1 MKILTPLQLKQAD
14 TLTSQ
19 KQHITSWQLMER
31 AAYKLLSWVTQYV
44 SKADPITILAGAGNN
59 GGDGLALARLLR
71 ENDYQVQVY
80 LLAFAPL
87 SADCKINK
95 KRLEETQVSLTILN
109 QAPTHPITLSPV
121 VIDAIF
127 GTGLNRPAPQWVQTI
142 IQQVNNSG
150 RFIIS
155 VDMPS
160 GLPTD
165 APPFPNAAFVKPT
178 VVLTFQT
185 PKLPFFLPQTGQY
198 IHDFVIL
205 DIGLDAQY
213 LTETNT
219 TYTYLTKDS
228 LPQRRCRPKFSHK
241 GTYGHALLI
250 GGSYGKMGAVIL
262 SGTAVLRSGAGL
274 LTVAVPQC
282 GYEILQTALPEAMVL
297 TSHHPHHFTGVTIPF
312 TPSVIAVGVGW
323 GTHLHT
329 AHALFKLFEAYP
341 QVPFVIDADALNI
354 LAADPQ
360 LLSQLPQEAIL
371 TPHPKELQRLIGD
384 WTDDYQKLAKAKAFA
399 AKYGVVLVIKGAHTI
414 ITDGSHYWINS
425 TGNSGMATAGSGDV
439 LTGIITGLRAQGYS
453 ALEAALLGV
462 YQHGAKAEEAALKK
476 GYNALMARD
485 LY

>member
-44 SKADPITILAGAGNN
+44 SKSDPITILAGAGNN

-71 ENDYQVQVY
+71 ENNYQVQVY

-178 VVLTFQT
+178 VVLTF
-185 PKLPFFLPQTGQY
+185 
-198 IHDFVIL
+198 
-205 DIGLDAQY
+205 
-213 LTETNT
+213 
-219 TYTYLTKDS
+219 
-228 LPQRRCRPKFSHK
+228 
-241 GTYGHALLI
+241 
-250 GGSYGKMGAVIL
+250 
-262 SGTAVLRSGAGL
+262 
-274 LTVAVPQC
+274 
-282 GYEILQTALPEAMVL
+282 
-297 TSHHPHHFTGVTIPF
+297 
-312 TPSVIAVGVGW
+312 
-323 GTHLHT
+323 
-329 AHALFKLFEAYP
+329 
-341 QVPFVIDADALNI
+341 
-354 LAADPQ
+354 
-360 LLSQLPQEAIL
+360 L
-371 TPHPKELQRLIGD
+371 TP
-384 WTDDYQKLAKAKAFA
+384 
-399 AKYGVVLVIKGAHTI
+399 
-414 ITDGSHYWINS
+414 
-425 TGNSGMATAGSGDV
+425 
-439 LTGIITGLRAQGYS
+439 
-453 ALEAALLGV
+453 
-462 YQHGAKAEEAALKK
+462 
-476 GYNALMARD
+476 
-485 LY
+485 